1 MVVIKMKS
9 HIKSLLLLLL
19 TAFSLSSAAAN
30 TGLAL
35 VIYEK
40 GNATPVFECWL
51 TDKPTVTFNNGKL
64 TATAPSGTYTLEF
77 TNVARMEFEEK
88 EEIIT
93 DVEEELAEE
102 LSPATLRLQFLDSQT
117 ALIEG
122 IHDGDT
128 ARLYA
133 IDGRVVPAE
142 MERSGSR
149 LTIYLGNLPQ
159 GVYIIRIGNQSF
171 KIYKKS

>member
-1 MVVIKMKS
+1 MRS

-19 TAFSLSSAAAN
+19 ATCSLSSAAAVK
-30 TGLAL
+30 GLAL

-40 GNATPVFECWL
+40 GKTNPVFECWL
-51 TDKPTVTFNNGKL
+51 TDKPTMTFNNGKL
-64 TATAPSGTYTLEF
+64 TATAPSDTYTLEF

-88 EEIIT
+88 EEIVT
-93 DVEEELAEE
+93 DVEEEMAAE
-102 LSPATLRLQFLDSQT
+102 LSPETLRLLFLDSQT
-117 ALIEG
+117 ALVNG
-122 IHDGDT
+122 LHDGDLT
-128 ARLYA
+128 RLYT

-149 LTIYLGNLPQ
+149 LTIYLGSLPQ

>member
-9 HIKSLLLLLL
+9 HIKSLMLFLLS
-19 TAFSLSSAAAN
+19 AFSLSAAAN

-64 TATAPSGTYTLEF
+64 TATAPSVTYTLEF
-77 TNVARMEFEEK
+77 MNVARMEFEEK
-88 EEIIT
+88 EEVIT
-93 DVEEELAEE
+93 DVEEELAKE
-102 LSPATLRLQFLDSQT
+102 LSPATLRLQFLDGQT

-122 IHDGDT
+122 IDDDDT

-133 IDGRVVPAE
+133 IDGRVVTAE

-149 LTIYLGNLPQ
+149 LTIYLGSLPQ

-171 KIYKKS
+171 KIYKKT